1 MAKHLWNTKEN
12 VTYKPRSLPLLFK
25 FLTIFHYSF
34 NSHIMSKTA
43 LFYSPEGG
51 NVNRVANKLGA
62 LIGNDKVDIIPVKE
76 VEQGDLY
83 KYNKI
88 ILVGSTVGADHWD
101 NEIVVDEWI
110 EFFTKIKDIS
120 FEKKKVAIVG
130 LGNSVLYPSHF
141 ADGMAD
147 LYERITKQNA
157 VVLGFVD
164 AKDYDFTDSEAVN
177 DDGFFCGLAIDE
189 DNEAELTTGRLE
201 KWISILKSD
210 FEF

>member
-1 MAKHLWNTKEN
+1 MT
-12 VTYKPRSLPLLFK
+12 
-25 FLTIFHYSF
+25 
-34 NSHIMSKTA
+34 KTA

-51 NVNRVANKLGA
+51 NVDSVANRLGE
-62 LIGNDKVDIIPVKE
+62 LIGTDKVDIIPVKE
-76 VEQGDLY
+76 LEKGDLD

-88 ILVGSTVGADHWD
+88 ILVGSTVGTDHWN
-101 NEIVVDEWI
+101 NETIVDEWT
-110 EFFTKIKDIS
+110 EFFKMIKEIS

-141 ADGMAD
+141 ADDMAV
-147 LYERITKQNA
+147 LYEGIIKQNA
-157 VVLGFVD
+157 KVFGSVD
-164 AKDYDFTDSEAVN
+164 SKDYDFEDSEAVN

-189 DNEAELTTGRLE
+189 DNEAELTTERLE